1 MVSGSFQQPPI
12 DPVDESRQQSP
23 GKSGRAAPKAAFTD
37 PEKIRPSG
45 PVWRFRIPRR
55 SLQHPS
61 QTSPPMRTLM
71 SEWTPIAPLLVTAHH
86 GKRQPIFRG
95 ETTANLLI
103 KPARTI
109 KRNANFYSTN
119 LSSCGI
125 RYTRCSA
132 PRQRVPLAPA
142 MQFIG
147 GTPYRGPLRAAS
159 PA

>member
-12 DPVDESRQQSP
+12 DPVDESRQQSS
-23 GKSGRAAPKAAFTD
+23 GKSGRAAPKAAFTA

-45 PVWRFRIPRR
+45 PCGVFESPAAACDIPHRQALPCGR
-55 SLQHPS
+55 LC
-61 QTSPPMRTLM
+61 RNGLA
-71 SEWTPIAPLLVTAHH
+71 IAPFLVTARH
-86 GKRQPIFRG
+86 GERQPIFRG

-109 KRNANFYSTN
+109 ERNANFYSTN

-125 RYTRCSA
+125 SYTPCSP

-142 MQFIG
+142 MQFI
-147 GTPYRGPLRAAS
+147 RGAPIAAL
-159 PA
+159 